1 MPSLRHKLLVGAV
14 ALVAAASHF
23 PLAAGVAG
31 AADLGAGPA
40 ESRPAPLPPAAPEGG
55 DEAGVS
61 TRKHEIAP
69 AVLPGFEPDLYY
81 WDETVLSFST
91 VGDSRQDPVTF
102 DPTMAP
108 LSGQDQIW
116 LQNTKAWTRIMRS
129 IGQQQPD
136 MLFFDGDMIMGYGW
150 ASKPT
155 LNSNPDDVSDIVKS
169 DLVQFYTQY
178 AFWRGMVANLME
190 TGTYVVPVPGNHE
203 TQCKSCTVK
212 GVAQKKKSQ
221 VENEN
226 AWRANMGDLILD
238 KTRFKTILGAPA
250 VNVDTD
256 RTGLDAA
263 DGLTTDQSKLTY
275 SFDFQG
281 SHFAIVNTDPV
292 GNDAH
297 APTKWLEADFAAA
310 ASRGIKHFFVF
321 GHKPAFTYYY
331 GNQVAL
337 PASPSGLDVDVPA
350 RDAFWNVVAQYGA
363 VYFCGHEHIFHVS
376 QHPAPNGKSAWQVMV
391 GSGGSPF
398 EALPTDPTLDPFL
411 DRAYAWAT
419 VRVTLRGT
427 VEITAY
433 GFDDHF
439 GPTRVLRTIVLN

>member
-1 MPSLRHKLLVGAV
+1 MNPLRSKLLAV
-14 ALVAAASHF
+14 AAALVAAASAL
-23 PLAAGVAG
+23 PLAAANADE
-31 AADLGAGPA
+31 AAPQGAGLPA
-40 ESRPAPLPPAAPEGG
+40 
-55 DEAGVS
+55 VS
-61 TRKHEIAP
+61 TRKSAAFVAP
-69 AVLPGFEPDLYY
+69 PSGIEPDAYY
-81 WDETVLSFST
+81 WDDTVLSFST

-102 DPTMAP
+102 DPTTAP

-129 IGQQQPD
+129 IERQQPD
-136 MLFFDGDMIMGYGW
+136 LLFFDGDMIMGYGW
-150 ASKPT
+150 AAKPT
-155 LNSNPDDVSDIVKS
+155 LNSNPDDVSDVIKS

-238 KTRFKTILGAPA
+238 KARFAAILGGPA
-250 VNVDTD
+250 ANVDTD
-256 RTGLDAA
+256 RTALDAA

-275 SFDFQG
+275 SFDFLG
-281 SHFAIVNTDPV
+281 SHFAVINTDPV
-292 GNDAH
+292 GSDAH
-297 APTKWLEADFAAA
+297 APTKWLASDFAAA

-331 GNQVAL
+331 GNQSAL
-337 PASPSGLDVDVPA
+337 PASPSGLDVDTAA

-376 QHPAPNGKSAWQVMV
+376 QHLAPNGKSAWQVLV

-419 VRVTLRGT
+419 VRVTVRGT
-427 VEITAY
+427 VEVTAY

-439 GPTRVLRTIVLN
+439 GPTRVLRSIVLN